1 MDNEKVER
9 YLKKFE
15 TFLLKNDRD
24 KKEFQKIDDLARK
37 LIILLI
43 KNNKEYIL
51 SDLFI
56 NEITLSAN
64 YFIMNLEAINKDLD
78 RGLFYVVYEAI
89 VDVFSTIRLFG
100 RFVGRAEEKVK
111 HFDLAVTERLQEAV
125 KISGYACEKLHKNR
139 SDMMTENT
147 ILVLL
152 LAKCIVD
159 NKISSFNELAYCFV
173 ENIPFILDDLILN
186 GLIKDGFVADEYNTA
201 NRVIQ
206 KIDDNEVE
214 IQIT

>member
-15 TFLLKNDRD
+15 TFLLKNGRD

-43 KNNKEYIL
+43 KSNKEYIL

-89 VDVFSTIRLFG
+89 VDVFSSIRFFG
-100 RFVGRAEEKVK
+100 RFVGSAEEKVK

-125 KISGYACEKLHKNR
+125 KISEYACEKFHKR
-139 SDMMTENT
+139 HSDMMTENT

>member
-1 MDNEKVER
+1 
-9 YLKKFE
+9 
-15 TFLLKNDRD
+15 
-24 KKEFQKIDDLARK
+24 
-37 LIILLI
+37 
-43 KNNKEYIL
+43 
-51 SDLFI
+51 
-56 NEITLSAN
+56 
-64 YFIMNLEAINKDLD
+64 
-78 RGLFYVVYEAI
+78 
-89 VDVFSTIRLFG
+89 
-100 RFVGRAEEKVK
+100 
-111 HFDLAVTERLQEAV
+111 
-125 KISGYACEKLHKNR
+125 
-139 SDMMTENT
+139 MMTENT

-159 NKISSFNELAYCFV
+159 NKISSFNELAYYFV

>member
-15 TFLLKNDRD
+15 TFLLKNGRD

-89 VDVFSTIRLFG
+89 VDVFSSIRLFG
-100 RFVGRAEEKVK
+100 RFVERAEEKVK
-111 HFDLAVTERLQEAV
+111 DCKKQL
-125 KISGYACEKLHKNR
+125 K
-139 SDMMTENT
+139 
-147 ILVLL
+147 
-152 LAKCIVD
+152 
-159 NKISSFNELAYCFV
+159 
-173 ENIPFILDDLILN
+173 
-186 GLIKDGFVADEYNTA
+186 
-201 NRVIQ
+201 
-206 KIDDNEVE
+206 
-214 IQIT
+214 

>member
-1 MDNEKVER
+1 
-9 YLKKFE
+9 
-15 TFLLKNDRD
+15 
-24 KKEFQKIDDLARK
+24 
-37 LIILLI
+37 
-43 KNNKEYIL
+43 
-51 SDLFI
+51 
-56 NEITLSAN
+56 
-64 YFIMNLEAINKDLD
+64 
-78 RGLFYVVYEAI
+78 
-89 VDVFSTIRLFG
+89 
-100 RFVGRAEEKVK
+100 
-111 HFDLAVTERLQEAV
+111 
-125 KISGYACEKLHKNR
+125 
-139 SDMMTENT
+139 MMTENT